1 MVSVPAA
8 ADSLCTGSWCL
19 RSSLLLTELIDL
31 AMLTETSRVTVIVD
45 CLQHTGEGAEKLG
58 QEAWSRAD
66 GALQLLQ
73 AEPRALTT
81 RPSA

>member
-19 RSSLLLTELIDL
+19 RSSLLTELIDL

-45 CLQHTGEGAEKLG
+45 CLQHTGEGGEKLG
-58 QEAWSRAD
+58 LGGLVSGRWAC
-66 GALQLLQ
+66 LQLVKLS
-73 AEPRALTT
+73 PGR
-81 RPSA
+81 